1 MTDELEG
8 AMISERDD
16 KIAYMDKEYAKME
29 AICQQ
34 QDKIIRD
41 LMKENADLRWQLDDL
56 DAGIGG
62 FHAHN

>member
-1 MTDELEG
+1 MTDEERIMALEDEL
-8 AMISERDD
+8 AEMT
-16 KIAYMDKEYAKME
+16 

-41 LMKENADLRWQLDDL
+41 LVKKNADLRWQLDDL

-62 FHAHN
+62 FHAHD